1 MHETRFGGF
10 IAQALSL
17 ATRGL
22 GYFLYLV
29 AFAIYR
35 RDPRAIALLAGGAA
49 LLAALLWLVL

>member
-10 IAQALSL
+10 VAQALSF

-35 RDPRAIALLAGGAA
+35 RDPRAIALLAGGTA
-49 LLAALLWLVL
+49 LLALLLWLVL

>member
-10 IAQALSL
+10 VAQALSL

-29 AFAIYR
+29 TFAVYR
-35 RDPRAIALLAGGAA
+35 RDPRAIATLAVGTA
-49 LLAALLWLVL
+49 LLALLLWRVL